1 MAKTVLL
8 FPGQGAQAVGM
19 GSNLTQRSPKA
30 KSLFDRASEIL
41 GYDLLVLCTQGPES
55 QLNATSHSQPA
66 LFVHAMAA
74 LADLSE
80 QKPEVVSDAIAVAG
94 LSLGEYSAACAAGA
108 ITFEDGVKLVHER
121 GTAMQE
127 AAESSPSGMASVLGL
142 DLEKVTELCNQARQ
156 PGEILQ
162 VANLLC
168 PGNIAI
174 SGHVASLD
182 AASQVAEQMG
192 AMKFI
197 RLSVAGAFHTDLMLP
212 AKERLAQAIAAT
224 PMQTCRI
231 PLISNVDAQ
240 PHTAPS
246 DLQALF
252 PKQLVSPVRW
262 EDSLRHLIAMGAE
275 QFFEI
280 GAGRVLAGTLK
291 RIDRKAA
298 CECFGD

>member
-1 MAKTVLL
+1 
-8 FPGQGAQAVGM
+8 M
-19 GSNLTQRSPKA
+19 GNNLTQRSSKA
-30 KSLFDRASEIL
+30 KSLFDQASEIL
-41 GYDLLVLCTQGPES
+41 GYDLLALCTQGPES

-121 GTAMQE
+121 GTAMQA

-142 DLEKVTELCNQARQ
+142 DFEKFTELCNQARQ

-224 PMQTCRI
+224 PMRACRI

-240 PHTAPS
+240 PHTAAS

-262 EDSLRHLIAMGAE
+262 EDPCD
-275 QFFEI
+275 
-280 GAGRVLAGTLK
+280 T
-291 RIDRKAA
+291 
-298 CECFGD
+298 